1 MRIDATSRE
10 TFTEAVQPKVRP
22 YRPFADS
29 GAVQGSRRL
38 SKGAVRLWELVHSLG
53 RQTALERRYSPATTQ
68 VVFALPQSLL
78 ATALDYT
85 DRHLRNLQ
93 RELEEAELLDSHPL
107 AARVQGRNLWS
118 TTLWAVKLTT
128 RNTTPRLRVED
139 FTAEWRDF
147 ETDLQKK
154 NTAQSII
161 SGLKTLEEAKRVFVL
176 FRVAVSRVFE
186 IPTRYSSSRP
196 EIHLGD
202 VQEAIY
208 RLGDLAEGATPG
220 AVGNLAGVLASGLND
235 SHSLRWWAKQ
245 LWQVCGSWEKIG
257 ALQAKLHRL
266 LVDLREHPG
275 LKNPGGWANARL
287 AAGVN

>member
-1 MRIDATSRE
+1 MRRDVISRG
-10 TFTEAVQPKVRP
+10 TFTESVQPTVRP
-22 YRPFADS
+22 YRPFADC
-29 GAVQGSRRL
+29 GAVQGSRKLTR
-38 SKGAVRLWELVHSLG
+38 GALRLWELVHSLG
-53 RQTALERRYSPATTQ
+53 LQTALERRYSPATSQ

-78 ATALDYT
+78 AAALGYT

-93 RELEEAELLDSHPL
+93 NELEAAELLDSHPL

-128 RNTTPRLRVED
+128 RSTTPRLRPED
-139 FTAEWRDF
+139 FISEWRDF
-147 ETDLQKK
+147 ETDLQRK

-161 SGLKTLEEAKRVFVL
+161 SGLKTLEETKRVFVL
-176 FRVAVSRVFE
+176 FRVAVSGIFE
-186 IPTRYSSSRP
+186 IPTRYPSFRP

-220 AVGNLAGVLASGLND
+220 AVGSLAEALSSGLND

-245 LWQVCGSWEKIG
+245 LWKACGSWERIG
-257 ALQAKLHRL
+257 SLQAKLHRV

-287 AAGVN
+287 AGGAN